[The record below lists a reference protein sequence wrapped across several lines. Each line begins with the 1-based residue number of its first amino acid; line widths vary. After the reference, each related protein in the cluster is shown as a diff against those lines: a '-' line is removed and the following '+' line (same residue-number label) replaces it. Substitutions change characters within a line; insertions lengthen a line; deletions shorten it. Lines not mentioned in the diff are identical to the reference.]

1 MSEEVKFSPTE
12 ESEKVKT
19 QFDQLVTQRDQ
30 LMKQRSEVDRGL
42 NEIGTNLLRLQGAYE
57 MAMRILG
64 KDPAGNELVVPPSP
78 KKEEKEKP
86 KGNNTH

>member
-12 ESEKVKT
+12 EAEKVKT
-19 QFDQLVTQRDQ
+19 QFDQVVQKRDQ
-30 LMKQRSEVDRGL
+30 LVKQRSEVDREL
-42 NEIGTNLLRLQGAYE
+42 NEVSAAIFGLRGEYK

-78 KKEEKEKP
+78 KKEA
-86 KGNNTH
+86 KGTIPNNKKK